1 MKRTAQHDSEERVRD
16 MPGPGPRQ
24 AQGLSTWRVVVIL
37 LLALACV
44 GTGLLARTALEAS
57 TREDRRQDAL
67 EVAEKAA
74 VAILSSDHARL
85 DEDVEAARAFLTP
98 SFAREYA
105 EYTGSTVEPRARR
118 YRAVLTTE
126 VLASGLETIEGEEA
140 TALLYL
146 NQTTRSSQLV
156 APRLDVSTV
165 EIRLVWTDGQ
175 WLVAGVE
182 PI

>member
-1 MKRTAQHDSEERVRD
+1 

-74 VAILSSDHARL
+74 VAILSYDHARL

-98 SFAREYA
+98 SFAREYT

-126 VLASGLETIEGEEA
+126 VLASGLETIEG
-140 TALLYL
+140 
-146 NQTTRSSQLV
+146 
-156 APRLDVSTV
+156 
-165 EIRLVWTDGQ
+165 
-175 WLVAGVE
+175 
-182 PI
+182 

>member
-1 MKRTAQHDSEERVRD
+1 M
-16 MPGPGPRQ
+16 
-24 AQGLSTWRVVVIL
+24 
-37 LLALACV
+37 
-44 GTGLLARTALEAS
+44 
-57 TREDRRQDAL
+57 
-67 EVAEKAA
+67 
-74 VAILSSDHARL
+74 
-85 DEDVEAARAFLTP
+85 
-98 SFAREYA
+98 
-105 EYTGSTVEPRARR
+105 
-118 YRAVLTTE
+118 LTTE